1 MLEAMATELPVVG
14 TRVGGIPELIQ
25 DGDTGIVIEPANPVA
40 LAEALTRL
48 LYDEDV
54 RRSMGRKGRERV
66 LALHTMER
74 MIEQTQQVIIEAVNE
89 AAQSKRR

>member
-1 MLEAMATELPVVG
+1 
-14 TRVGGIPELIQ
+14 
-25 DGDTGIVIEPANPVA
+25 
-40 LAEALTRL
+40 
-48 LYDEDV
+48 
-54 RRSMGRKGRERV
+54 MGRKGRERG